1 MSRVAIITDSIAC
14 LPRDMV
20 ERYGIYLVTPNIY
33 FDGRVY
39 RDWLDISPAEAYQ
52 LLEKAPERFSTAGP
66 PPEDFAQAYRMLS
79 RSADS
84 ILCITLS
91 AKMSTLH
98 NTAVA
103 AREQVKGELAHTTI
117 EVMDSGIVTGA
128 EGFVVLAAAQA
139 AAEGKGLVDTI
150 EAAERVKRKVQLVF
164 VLETIRHAYRT
175 GRIPKIAT
183 QVGAWLSIKPV
194 LSWGNGVARFN
205 GMTRSKEK
213 GVDQLLKIMRRKV
226 GTKPV
231 HVAVHH
237 ANALEEGERLMERV
251 RAQFDCVEAW
261 LTEFS
266 PVMGYCTGSGVLGL
280 AFYTED

>member
-1 MSRVAIITDSIAC
+1 
-14 LPRDMV
+14 
-20 ERYGIYLVTPNIY
+20 
-33 FDGRVY
+33 
-39 RDWLDISPAEAYQ
+39 
-52 LLEKAPERFSTAGP
+52 
-66 PPEDFAQAYRMLS
+66 MLS

-150 EAAERVKRKVQLVF
+150 EAAERVREKVELVF

-266 PVMGYCTGSGVLGL
+266 PVMGAGFWALPSIPKTRPLLPSSRKEGL
-280 AFYTED
+280 HLA